1 MNLAPSGF
9 QVVEL
14 SEESLSWAFDCS
26 CIVHTVVFHWNVD
39 EFKDLAWNFW
49 KLPIVSYETWH
60 AYIICEKNVRLCLL
74 GNFSSNWSPKSSSFR
89 GQDGLPRIET
99 RKVCVNVQMNNP
111 YYQLFFFFFQI
122 PDQARVAPSSSDPK
136 SKFFELIQVRPY
148 LEVSSEFHHANRPF
162 PSSN

>member
-14 SEESLSWAFDCS
+14 SEESLSWAFDYS
-26 CIVHTVVFHWNVD
+26 CIIQMVVFHWNVD

-111 YYQLFFFFFQI
+111 YYQLFVFFF
-122 PDQARVAPSSSDPK
+122 PDSWSGSCCSLIFRSQVQVLWTDSGETLPGSFFWVPSCK
-136 SKFFELIQVRPY
+136 
-148 LEVSSEFHHANRPF
+148 
-162 PSSN
+162 